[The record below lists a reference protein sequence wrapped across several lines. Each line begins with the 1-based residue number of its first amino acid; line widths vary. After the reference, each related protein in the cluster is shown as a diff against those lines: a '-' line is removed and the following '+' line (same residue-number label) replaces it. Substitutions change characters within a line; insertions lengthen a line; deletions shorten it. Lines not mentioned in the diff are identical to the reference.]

1 LECWDT
7 PLKYTEVTPIRWIT
21 EGMIAIECK
30 VKFFYYDNTEF
41 DDQGEKKLA
50 EVIPM
55 FKNMPEPPKER
66 ESMFTVFV
74 FRDDFKRMFIPKY
87 DGTFSSL
94 NLAIRCEGRLQQ
106 AEDAIGIVDK
116 YGKCHFALFKEKEG
130 ADGDN

>member
-21 EGMIAIECK
+21 DGMIAIECK

-55 FKNMPEPPKER
+55 FKDRSEPPKE
-66 ESMFTVFV
+66 
-74 FRDDFKRMFIPKY
+74 
-87 DGTFSSL
+87 
-94 NLAIRCEGRLQQ
+94 
-106 AEDAIGIVDK
+106 
-116 YGKCHFALFKEKEG
+116 EK
-130 ADGDN
+130 